1 MGEVLRGFKP
11 IAATVHV
18 GDGNTR
24 EFLVRDILEAAE
36 VDAVH
41 LANGRLG
48 SDTEGAY
55 AAMFAEEVQVLGR
68 VEQVLCQL
76 GVSGDQTKVLRLG
89 NGWPEASSSAY
100 RAVAPI
106 GGLGEIEIGFDFTAP
121 QWQHLGRFSALVIYQ
136 EEGV

>member
-1 MGEVLRGFKP
+1 MGEVLRGLKP

-24 EFLVRDILEAAE
+24 EFPVRDILEATE
-36 VDAVH
+36 VDTVH
-41 LANGRLG
+41 LANRCLG

-76 GVSGDQTKVLRLG
+76 GVSG
-89 NGWPEASSSAY
+89 
-100 RAVAPI
+100 
-106 GGLGEIEIGFDFTAP
+106 
-121 QWQHLGRFSALVIYQ
+121 
-136 EEGV
+136 